1 MKMPK
6 RKTLASVEAKIR
18 ATQQK
23 IAAAKTRYNRLCSE
37 LAALEHERD
46 EIEARAILTALR
58 QSGKTYR
65 ELMTFLGK

>member
-37 LAALEHERD
+37 LAALEP
-46 EIEARAILTALR
+46 
-58 QSGKTYR
+58 
-65 ELMTFLGK
+65 ELPGVPSTQISSELDAQITL